1 MQILF
6 FLLALAVLLAAL
18 FGLARLA
25 RSAAGA
31 AFAGECEEFL
41 QATGPRRCEL
51 SVGLLRHL
59 QRVKPENE
67 IHRIWEEVELP
78 LVQAIPDCPP
88 ELKPVLIKRL
98 DALYKTCRN
107 RSYQQR
113 IMTLRNSLVS

>member
-1 MQILF
+1 MGFLY

-25 RSAAGA
+25 KTAAGA
-31 AFAGECEEFL
+31 AFAGECEDFL
-41 QATGPRRCEL
+41 AATGPKRCEL
-51 SVGLLRHL
+51 AVGLLRHL
-59 QRVKPENE
+59 QRVKPEEE
-67 IHRIWEEVELP
+67 IHRIWEEIELP
-78 LVQAIPDCPP
+78 LVQVVPDSPP

-98 DALYKTCRN
+98 DALYKICRN